1 MQLQTSEKIFLHSW
15 ESWNNTTLSKIWPR
29 IWHSS
34 YSILIDNLHIM
45 KFNEN
50 MDDVKK
56 MFRTIVNGQSAMK
69 QELLTE
75 IKKVHEKLTGR
86 IDSLSSEMK
95 NGFKK
100 VNRRLDTIGKNV
112 AYLEDD
118 APTIEE
124 FNKLE
129 KRVSRL
135 ETRTVKN

>member
-1 MQLQTSEKIFLHSW
+1 
-15 ESWNNTTLSKIWPR
+15 
-29 IWHSS
+29 
-34 YSILIDNLHIM
+34 
-45 KFNEN
+45 